1 MDPRVMSAGAFAPLR
16 HRAFAV
22 LWFATLV
29 SNTGTWF
36 RDVANGWSMTEMA
49 PSPVMVALVQ
59 AAATLPVFLLSL
71 PAGAL
76 ADLVDRRRLLIV
88 IQLALAG
95 VTLALAVASM
105 AGAMTPGLLLA
116 LTFAAGVGAALM
128 GPAWQAVVPELVPR
142 PVLRQAIALNSLGIN
157 IARAIG
163 PAIGGAVV
171 ASFGVVLAY
180 WLDAASYALILVAL
194 VWWQRQVPAST
205 LPPERFGPAM
215 ATGLRYVVASPDLR
229 RVLLRAALFFISGPA
244 YWALLPLF
252 ARQTLG
258 GDAALYG
265 LMLTAIG
272 TGAVTGA
279 LLLPRL
285 GGKVSSDRIVL
296 AGSLATAAA
305 MAALALA
312 PVAGVALAALF
323 VAGLA
328 WIAVLTTLNVSAQT
342 VLPNWVR
349 ARGLA
354 VYITVFYGAMTA
366 GSILWGQI
374 AQHLSIPASLLV
386 AAAACAGLGLAA
398 MAVPLP
404 EGEAD
409 LTPSMHWPEPAVAA
423 EIDADRGPV
432 MVCITYEVDP
442 AERAAFLAALA
453 GLAAERRRDGG
464 YGWMVYEDA
473 AEPRRIAEVF
483 HVASWLDHLRQHQRV
498 THADA
503 EVQAAVLAFH
513 RGDEPPRVEHWIGTR
528 SDR

>member
-1 MDPRVMSAGAFAPLR
+1 MTETPPPGPFAPLR

-22 LWFATLV
+22 LWVATLV

-36 RDVANGWSMTEMA
+36 RDVANGWSMTELA

-59 AAATLPVFLLSL
+59 AATTLPIFLFSL

-76 ADLVDRRRLLIV
+76 ADLVDRRRLLVV
-88 IQLALAG
+88 IQIALCG
-95 VTLALAVASM
+95 LTVALAVASM
-105 AGAMTPGLLLA
+105 LGAMTPGLLLA
-116 LTFAAGVGAALM
+116 LTFASGIGTALM

-171 ASFGVVLAY
+171 ASAGVALAY
-180 WLDAASYALILVAL
+180 WLDAASYLLILVAL
-194 VWWQRQVPAST
+194 IWWRRQAAVAT

-215 ATGLRYVVASPDLR
+215 ATGLRYVLASPEMR
-229 RVLLRAALFFISGPA
+229 RVLVRAGLFFVCAAA

-265 LMLTAIG
+265 VMLTAIG
-272 TGAVTGA
+272 AGAVTGA

-285 GGKVSSDRIVL
+285 ARRMKGDRIVVL
-296 AGSLATAAA
+296 GSLITAGA

-312 PVAGVALAALF
+312 PVATAALGALF
-323 VAGLA
+323 LAGLA
-328 WIAVLTTLNVSAQT
+328 WIAVLTTLNVTAQT

-354 VYITVFYGAMTA
+354 VYITIFYGAMTL
-366 GSILWGQI
+366 GSLLWGQV
-374 AQHLSIPASLLV
+374 AQYLSIPAALLIAAV
-386 AAAACAGLGLAA
+386 ACTVLGLIATG
-398 MAVPLP
+398 VSLP

-423 EIDADRGPV
+423 DIDGDRGPV
-432 MVCITYEVDP
+432 MVRVTYEIDP
-442 AERAAFLAALA
+442 AERPDFLTVLA
-453 GLAAERRRDGG
+453 VLAAERRRDGG

-473 AEPRRIAEVF
+473 AQPRRITEVF

-503 EVQAAVLAFH
+503 DAQAAVRAFH
-513 RGDEPPRVEHWIGTR
+513 RGSDPPLVEHWIAAGAGN
-528 SDR
+528 